1 VFARQAVALPRKKRV
16 LRGRR
21 LLVVDIENVAG
32 GAVMTEASAAWARDV
47 VVSAL
52 AVLDGEQVVIGTSH
66 IGLFHISSVWPG
78 ARLKVRSGP
87 NGADLELLEV
97 LTDERVEE
105 RFDEVTLVS
114 GDGIFAEAIARL
126 GAAGVNVTV
135 ASWAESLSARLCLA
149 ARRTVYLNDVTAS
162 VVEGIA

>member
-1 VFARQAVALPRKKRV
+1 M
-16 LRGRR
+16 
-21 LLVVDIENVAG
+21 VVDIENVAG

-52 AVLDGEQVVIGTSH
+52 AVSDGEQVVIGTSH
-66 IGLFHISSVWPG
+66 VGLFHISSVWPG
-78 ARLKVRSGP
+78 ARLRVRSGP

-97 LTDERVEE
+97 LTGEHVEE

-114 GDGIFAEAIARL
+114 GDGIFAEAIAHL

-135 ASWAESLSARLCLA
+135 ASWVESISAKLCLA
-149 ARRTVYLNDVTAS
+149 ACRTVYLNDVTAS
-162 VVEGIA
+162 AAEGLA